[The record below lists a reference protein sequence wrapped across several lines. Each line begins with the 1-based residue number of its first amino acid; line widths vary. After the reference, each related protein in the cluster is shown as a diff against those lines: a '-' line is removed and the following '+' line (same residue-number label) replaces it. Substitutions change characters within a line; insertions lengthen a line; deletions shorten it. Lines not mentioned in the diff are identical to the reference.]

1 MFTPSYS
8 VSVQCDEI
16 IMIPLQERTIEKE
29 NTQGSLLG
37 LLGAVAFVFIVA
49 NFAKVF
55 GYLQRL
61 LVPRGGSGIS
71 PSMGRRR

>member
-1 MFTPSYS
+1 M
-8 VSVQCDEI
+8 
-16 IMIPLQERTIEKE
+16 EKE

-37 LLGAVAFVFIVA
+37 LLGAVAFVFILA

-55 GYLQRL
+55 GYLQGL
-61 LVPRGGSGIS
+61 LVPRGGSGSS